1 MEGNYKVLE
10 RETECDFPPDRA
22 TLPECFLAFD
32 ILRKTVL
39 TEVLL
44 FCANAPD
51 NFLERELDMKR
62 GMGGGLHFP
71 IYFHPWL
78 LN

>member
-51 NFLERELDMKR
+51 NFLEREQSIKR
-62 GMGGGLHFP
+62 EVSVGYSFP
-71 IYFHPWL
+71 IHLSP
-78 LN
+78 